1 MQAIT
6 KAELS
11 FSAPDRSSPKAQSV
25 ELAGG
30 GQKPP
35 SVVTG
40 NVTSGEKGPD
50 GKGVKVR
57 ATLRARLGEDI
68 YSSWFN
74 ALEFDE
80 FDGTTV
86 KVSVPVKFLRKW
98 IESHYMDELLLCC
111 KSEFKTA
118 ERVEVVLRQPGG
130 GAARP

>member
-1 MQAIT
+1 MQAIS

-11 FSAPDRSSPKAQSV
+11 FSAPDRSSPKAPAV

-40 NVTSGEKGPD
+40 NVAGAEKGPE
-50 GKGVKVR
+50 GKGEGKGLKVR

-111 KSEFKTA
+111 K
-118 ERVEVVLRQPGG
+118 
-130 GAARP
+130 